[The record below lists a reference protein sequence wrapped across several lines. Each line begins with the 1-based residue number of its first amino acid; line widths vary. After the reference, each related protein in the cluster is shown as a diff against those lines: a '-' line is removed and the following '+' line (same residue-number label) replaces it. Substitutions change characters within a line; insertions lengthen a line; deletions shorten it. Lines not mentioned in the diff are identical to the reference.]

1 MKRMIL
7 AAGLI
12 ACIGG
17 STAMAQKA
25 TVENPRGKAII
36 QIFGNFHSGFGSDND
51 DRGFDLD
58 RAYLG
63 YQYDLG
69 KGLTVKGI
77 MDMGATTDDNDRA
90 VYIKN
95 AYASWKTGNL
105 ILNGGLIPTTQFNT
119 AEKFWGYRYA
129 YKSFQDQY
137 GFGSSADL
145 GVSAT
150 WQPLSWMSVDGI
162 VVNGEGYKKIQAE
175 DGMLY
180 GLGTTYT
187 PIKGLTVRFYTSIN
201 EQVGQGAKNIMNYS
215 AFAGYRHERFSV
227 GAEYNFME
235 NAKGVEDANRYG
247 YSVYGSFIANDKM
260 EFLARFDD
268 IFSKDDWN
276 EQNDERVLLL
286 GAQWKLGKYV
296 KLAPNFRLS
305 MPKADGA
312 DNGYSGYISCYFGL

>member
-1 MKRMIL
+1 MKKMIL
-7 AAGLI
+7 AASLI
-12 ACIGG
+12 ACFGCT
-17 STAMAQKA
+17 TAMAQKRMSDA
-25 TVENPRGKAII
+25 PRGKAII
-36 QIFGNFHSGFGSDND
+36 QVFSNFHSGFGSLND

-58 RAYLG
+58 RVYLG

-69 KGLTVKGI
+69 KGLSVTGI
-77 MDMGATTDDNDRA
+77 MDMGAATTDNDRA

-95 AYASWKTGNL
+95 AFASWKTGNL
-105 ILNGGLIPTTQFNT
+105 TLSGGLIPTTQFGMQ
-119 AEKFWGYRYA
+119 EKFWGYRYT

-145 GVSAT
+145 GISAT

-162 VVNGEGYKKIQAE
+162 IVNGEGFKRIQAE

-180 GLGTTYT
+180 GIGSTYT
-187 PIKGLTVRFYTSIN
+187 PFKGMNIRLYSSIN
-201 EQVGQGAKNIMNYS
+201 EQVGAGKKNIWNHS
-215 AFAGYRHERFSV
+215 AFAGYQHDRFSI
-227 GAEYNFME
+227 GAEYNFIK
-235 NAKGVEDANRYG
+235 NFNGVDDANRYG
-247 YSVYGSFIANDKM
+247 YSVYGRVAATDKM
-260 EFLARFDD
+260 ELFARFDD

-276 EQNDERVLLL
+276 EKNDERVVLV

-312 DNGYSGYISCYFGL
+312 DNGYAGYLSCYFGL